1 MAAMDPLPVDASP
14 FIAEEI
20 GAPAPILDT
29 PPALGLCAN
38 QMAGGPIDPIRPE
51 TEVRPSRAAIDLSKR
66 WPAGAKLNVVFLNGT
81 DAWGSRI
88 RRAVRE
94 IAPIWSDYA
103 DVRFDFDQPTAHITV
118 NLQPLPRLGIGY
130 GTYSAYLGADCLS
143 VVRQGGQPA
152 MNLVFHPSL
161 ASNPAWLQQEFSRV
175 ILHEFGHA
183 LGFVHEH
190 MRPDRPIVWDEAAA
204 NRVFGSPPNNWS
216 PRTVREQIIDVYKG
230 GPIESGAFDPSSIM
244 MYQFPAGLARYA
256 DGTPFESPNNTGLSA
271 MDKVL
276 ASLAYPKAGVD
287 QPAEATLVAGD
298 PPKAGDIATP
308 GQVARYRMRPARPGV
323 FTFRAEGQAPLLL
336 SVQRNRDSAGGLLY
350 AEEGANPSLTIRL
363 TQSRDYY
370 VSVRHAKPTSGVA
383 AFQVSA
389 RATA

>member
-1 MAAMDPLPVDASP
+1 MAHMDPLPVDASP
-14 FIAEEI
+14 FLVD
-20 GAPAPILDT
+20 GADATAPS
-29 PPALGLCAN
+29 PEAPSAMGLCAN
-38 QMAGGPIDPIRPE
+38 QMAGGPIDPRRPE

-66 WPAGAKLNVVFLNGT
+66 WPTGSKLHVVFLNGT
-81 DAWGSRI
+81 DAWGARI

-94 IAPIWSDYA
+94 IAPTWSEYA
-103 DVRFDFDQPTAHITV
+103 DVTFDFDQPTAHITV
-118 NLQPLPRLGIGY
+118 NLLPQPRLGIGY
-130 GTYSAYLGADCLS
+130 GTYSAYLGMDCMS

-161 ASNPAWLQQEFSRV
+161 ANNPAWLAQEFSRV

-204 NRVFGSPPNNWS
+204 NRVFGAPPNNWS
-216 PRTVREQIIDVYKG
+216 PSTVREQIINVYKG

-256 DGTPFESPNNTGLSA
+256 DGTPFESPNNTVLSP

-276 ASLAYPKAGVD
+276 ANLAYPKAGVD
-287 QPAEATLVAGD
+287 QPAEAALVAGD
-298 PPKAGDIATP
+298 PPRAGAIATP
-308 GQVARYRMRPARPGV
+308 GQVARYRMRPAKPGV
-323 FTFRAEGQAPLLL
+323 FTFRAEGSTPLLL
-336 SVQRNRDSAGGLLY
+336 SVQRDRDSAAGLLY

-363 TQSRDYY
+363 TQSRDYF
-370 VSVRHAKPTSGVA
+370 VSVRHARPTSGTG
-383 AFQVSA
+383 AFKVSA
-389 RATA
+389 RASA